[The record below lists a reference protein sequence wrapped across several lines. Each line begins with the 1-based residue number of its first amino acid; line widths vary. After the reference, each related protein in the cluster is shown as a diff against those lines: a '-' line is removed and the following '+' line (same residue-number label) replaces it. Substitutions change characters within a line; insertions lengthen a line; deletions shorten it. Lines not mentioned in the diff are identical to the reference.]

1 MKQGPAIIATGGAN
15 LASLTFA
22 LKRLGTKARVTE
34 DPNVVMD
41 ANHVILPGVGTA
53 LDAIKKLERIG
64 LKDTIPQLTQPV
76 LGICLGMQLLFSGSD
91 EDDTQCLGIID
102 GQAHR
107 FNTNPKLP
115 IPQMGWNQL
124 QLVGKSLLLKD
135 ISEGSYVYFM
145 HSYAVPEGSYTRAS
159 CNYGQ
164 KFSAVVEQK
173 NFYGTQFHPERSG
186 LLGAKVLTN
195 FLKL

>member
-22 LKRLGTKARVTE
+22 LGRLGVEAQVTE
-34 DPNVVMD
+34 DPDVVMN

-53 LDAIKKLERIG
+53 LDAIKRLERID

-91 EDDTQCLGIID
+91 EDNARCLGIIH

-107 FNTNPKLP
+107 FKTDPKLP

-124 QLVGKSLLLKD
+124 QLVGKSPLLKD
-135 ISEGSYVYFM
+135 ISEGSYVYFI

-159 CNYGQ
+159 CDYGQ

-186 LLGAKVLTN
+186 LLGAKVLAN

>member
-53 LDAIKKLERIG
+53 LDAIKRLERIG
-64 LKDTIPQLTQPV
+64 LKNTIPRLTQPV

-107 FNTNPKLP
+107 LKTNPKLP

-124 QLVGKSLLLKD
+124 QLVGKSPLLKD
-135 ISEGSYVYFM
+135 ISEGSYVYFI

-186 LLGAKVLTN
+186 LSGAKVLAN

>member
-1 MKQGPAIIATGGAN
+1 MKQGPVIIATGGAN

-124 QLVGKSLLLKD
+124 QLVGKSPLLKD
-135 ISEGSYVYFM
+135 ISEGSYVYFI

>member
-22 LKRLGTKARVTE
+22 LKRLGVEAQVTE
-34 DPNVVMD
+34 DPGVVMN

-53 LDAIKKLERIG
+53 LDAIKRLERID

-91 EDDTQCLGIID
+91 EDNARCLGIID

-107 FNTNPKLP
+107 FKADPKLP
-115 IPQMGWNQL
+115 IPQIGWNQL
-124 QLVGKSLLLKD
+124 QLVGKSPLLKD
-135 ISEGSYVYFM
+135 CLL
-145 HSYAVPEGSYTRAS
+145 YTSPSPRD
-159 CNYGQ
+159 
-164 KFSAVVEQK
+164 
-173 NFYGTQFHPERSG
+173 
-186 LLGAKVLTN
+186 
-195 FLKL
+195 

>member
-53 LDAIKKLERIG
+53 LDAIKRLERIG
-64 LKDTIPQLTQPV
+64 LKNTIPRLTQPV

-107 FNTNPKLP
+107 LRTNPKLP

-124 QLVGKSLLLKD
+124 QLVGKSPLLKD
-135 ISEGSYVYFM
+135 ISEGSYVYFI

-186 LLGAKVLTN
+186 LSGAKVLAN

>member
-22 LKRLGTKARVTE
+22 LKRLGTEARVTE

-107 FNTNPKLP
+107 FKTNPKLP

-135 ISEGSYVYFM
+135 ISEGSYVYFI

-186 LLGAKVLTN
+186 LLGAKVLAN

>member
-1 MKQGPAIIATGGAN
+1 MRQGPAIIATGGAN

-22 LKRLGTKARVTE
+22 LKRLGTEARVTE

-107 FNTNPKLP
+107 LKTDPKLP

-124 QLVGKSLLLKD
+124 QLVGKSPLLKN
-135 ISEGSYVYFM
+135 ISEGSYVYFI

-186 LLGAKVLTN
+186 LSGAKMLEN

>member
-22 LKRLGTKARVTE
+22 LKRLGTEARVTE

-107 FNTNPKLP
+107 FKMNQKLP

-135 ISEGSYVYFM
+135 ISEGSYVYFI
-145 HSYAVPEGSYTRAS
+145 HSYAIPEGSYTRAS

-186 LLGAKVLTN
+186 LLGAKVLEN

>member
-1 MKQGPAIIATGGAN
+1 VKQGPAIIATGGAN

-34 DPNVVMD
+34 DPNVIMD

-53 LDAIKKLERIG
+53 LDAIKRLERIG
-64 LKDTIPQLTQPV
+64 LKNTIPQLTQPV

-107 FNTNPKLP
+107 LKTDPKLP

-124 QLVGKSLLLKD
+124 QLVGKSPLLKN
-135 ISEGSYVYFM
+135 ISEGSYVYFI

-186 LLGAKVLTN
+186 LSGAKVLEN

>member
-22 LKRLGTKARVTE
+22 LRRLGVEAQVTE
-34 DPNVVMD
+34 DPDVVMN

-53 LDAIKKLERIG
+53 LDAIKRLERIG
-64 LKDTIPQLTQPV
+64 LKNTIPRLTQPV

-107 FNTNPKLP
+107 LKTNPKLP

-124 QLVGKSLLLKD
+124 QLVGKSPLLKD
-135 ISEGSYVYFM
+135 ISEGSYVYFI

-186 LLGAKVLTN
+186 LSGAKVLAN

>member
-22 LKRLGTKARVTE
+22 LGRLGVEAQVTE
-34 DPNVVMD
+34 DPDVVMN

-53 LDAIKKLERIG
+53 LDAIKRLERID
-64 LKDTIPQLTQPV
+64 LKNMIPQLTQPV

-91 EDDTQCLGIID
+91 EDNARCLGIIH

-107 FNTNPKLP
+107 FKTDPKLP

-124 QLVGKSLLLKD
+124 QLVGKSPLLKD
-135 ISEGSYVYFM
+135 ISEGSYVYFI

-159 CNYGQ
+159 CDYGQ

-186 LLGAKVLTN
+186 LLGAKVLAN

>member
-53 LDAIKKLERIG
+53 LDAIKRLERIG
-64 LKDTIPQLTQPV
+64 LKNTIPRLTQPV

-107 FNTNPKLP
+107 LKTDPKLP

-124 QLVGKSLLLKD
+124 QLVGKSPLLKN
-135 ISEGSYVYFM
+135 ISEGSYVYFI

-186 LLGAKVLTN
+186 LSGAKVLAN

>member
-1 MKQGPAIIATGGAN
+1 MKQGPVIIATGGAN

-22 LKRLGTKARVTE
+22 LKRLGTEARVTE

-53 LDAIKKLERIG
+53 LDAIKRLERIG

-107 FNTNPKLP
+107 LKTNPKLP

-124 QLVGKSLLLKD
+124 QLVGKSPLLKD
-135 ISEGSYVYFM
+135 ISEGSYVYFI

-186 LLGAKVLTN
+186 LLGAKVMAN

>member
-1 MKQGPAIIATGGAN
+1 MKQGPIIIATGGAN

-53 LDAIKKLERIG
+53 LDAIKRLERIG
-64 LKDTIPQLTQPV
+64 LKNTIPRLTQPV

-107 FNTNPKLP
+107 LKTNPKLP

-124 QLVGKSLLLKD
+124 QLVGKSPLLKD
-135 ISEGSYVYFM
+135 ISEGSYVYFI
-145 HSYAVPEGSYTRAS
+145 HSYAIPEGSYTRAS

-186 LLGAKVLTN
+186 LPGAKVLAN